1 VVEKDERVFDKLALH
16 CKGERDVK
24 PLSPTALSDYIEC
37 RLRFYFKYVAKIR
50 EAKEVEDELD
60 ARMMGN
66 FLHDTM
72 QLFYEQII
80 RVNNRRTIEA
90 ADLENYERSFGPIID
105 RVFRKAYSL
114 DESKPVAYDGQRLV
128 VREVVK
134 SFVDK
139 IIEMDKNHAPFTIE
153 AIERDDLKYSIALAG
168 KGNPVVVLGGKVD
181 RVDKKGNLL
190 RVIDYKT
197 GKDKTDIKKGVEDLF
212 VRDGER
218 NKAAFQTIL
227 YAMLYKPQVR
237 DADVRILPG
246 LMNRMNLFEED
257 FQFGLKIGKEYI
269 DDIRPMLPEFESHLK
284 TMLEELFNPDV
295 PFDQTTDVKQCKIC
309 AYQGI
314 CYR

>member
-1 VVEKDERVFDKLALH
+1 
-16 CKGERDVK
+16 
-24 PLSPTALSDYIEC
+24 
-37 RLRFYFKYVAKIR
+37 VAKIR

-72 QLFYEQII
+72 QLFYEQLI

-105 RVFRKAYSL
+105 KVFRKAYNL

-134 SFVDK
+134 SFVEK
-139 IIEMDKNHAPFTIE
+139 IIEMDKHHAPFTIE
-153 AIERDDLKYSIALAG
+153 AIERDDLKYSIALSG

-237 DADVRILPG
+237 DVDIRILPG